1 MVGRMDNRFHSDTQD
16 AVAEIKFN
24 PLTALNPTYV
34 GFFVYRH
41 LGLVGCNI
49 VL

>member
-1 MVGRMDNRFHSDTQD
+1 MDNRFHSDAQE
-16 AVAEIKFN
+16 AVAEIKFY